1 MRVGF
6 DARPVSDPRGIGRY
20 ARSLLEA
27 LHETIPPGAELVE
40 THRTRGL
47 DVFHSPWIDGAALRS
62 PCPMVVTLPDL
73 VPLKRPGEYLRTGVH
88 FRLRYMAVRRAA
100 RVVSYGWGVIPVEA
114 TIGGVKFTTSLFP
127 KDDTY
132 LLPIKL
138 DVRRRTSVTVGDTI
152 DVKMSLKPR

>member
-6 DARPVSDPRGIGRY
+6 DARPASDPRGIGRY

-62 PCPMVVTLPDL
+62 PCPMVVTLHDL
-73 VPLKRPGEYLRTGVH
+73 VPLKRPGEYLRTGVR
-88 FRLRYMAVRRAA
+88 FRLRYLAVGRAE
-100 RVVSYGWGVIPVEA
+100 RVIVPTRAVERDATERLGVPSERIAVIAEA
-114 TIGGVKFTTSLFP
+114 PAPTLRERSGAEVAA
-127 KDDTY
+127 
-132 LLPIKL
+132 
-138 DVRRRTSVTVGDTI
+138 
-152 DVKMSLKPR
+152 